1 MISCNPYLNFNG
13 NCRAAIETYAS
24 ILGAEIMAIM
34 PHSEMPDPSQVPA
47 EWHDLIMHAC
57 LKIGDTFLMASD
69 SPPEHFQE
77 AAGLSVSLQIDDPTE
92 ADRVYAALAEEG
104 SITMPIEETF
114 WALRFGM
121 LVDRFGTP
129 WMINCPQPEADCG

>member
-13 NCRAAIETYAS
+13 NCRTAIETYAA
-24 ILGAEIMAIM
+24 ILGADIMAIM

-47 EWHDLIMHAC
+47 EWQDLIMHAC

-69 SPPEHFQE
+69 SPPEHFQA
-77 AAGLSVSLQIDDPTE
+77 AAGLSVSLQIDDPAE

-104 SITMPIEETF
+104 STTMPIEETF